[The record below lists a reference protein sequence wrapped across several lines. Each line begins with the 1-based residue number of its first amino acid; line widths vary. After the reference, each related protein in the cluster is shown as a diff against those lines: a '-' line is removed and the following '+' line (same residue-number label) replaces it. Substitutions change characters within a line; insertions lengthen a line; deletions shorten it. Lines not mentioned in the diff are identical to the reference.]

1 MDKRNKIMTTPTQK
15 AQAERFLKQYRIC
28 GLILWVGVLV
38 NFLAYGVIKID
49 PTHPAAGLLL
59 TSAGLCIVASMFL
72 RRLSLKRQLLEQRN
86 HVD

>member
-1 MDKRNKIMTTPTQK
+1 MTTPTQK
-15 AQAERFLKQYRIC
+15 TQGELFIKQYRIC
-28 GLILWVGVLV
+28 GLILWLGVLV

-49 PTHPAAGLLL
+49 PKHPAAGLLL

-72 RRLSLKRQLLEQRN
+72 RRLSLKRQLLAQRS